1 MESKVRVTR
10 RAKPKKPVKM
20 YAIIISLIILFVLSG
35 FGTYQYSKIKHF
47 NNLIY
52 PGVSIE
58 GIDLSGKTKEQA
70 RKLVEKNYWNKI
82 LGKKI
87 NVKANDKTYTLKY
100 SELKSTS
107 NLDKVMDD
115 AFNYGKNLI
124 IFKKYDIIKHKKGK
138 NFHLNFG
145 YDKKT
150 IDSFVSKI
158 EKAVKVNPVN
168 ASLSLNGGN
177 FDVTPGQNGKA
188 LDKDKLKKE
197 LVSSI
202 SPENFNDVTKTAV
215 INTVKPRITSDKLSS
230 VSTQVGSYS
239 TNYGGSQPGRK
250 NNIELATQAI
260 NGTTIMPGDVF
271 SFNGIVGER
280 TSEKGYQAAPVI
292 IKDKL
297 EPGIGGGICQVST
310 TLFNA
315 VDKAGLES
323 TERTHHT
330 LPVHYVPEGKDA
342 TVDFGNI
349 DYKFKNN
356 FSSPVYI
363 ESYTSNGQ
371 IAFNIYSSGK

>member
-1 MESKVRVTR
+1 
-10 RAKPKKPVKM
+10 M